1 MLQATTPILVISA
14 LLLCLLSGC
23 GGSSGIRVTEGDQQ
37 IGAAPTGSLFYTTD
51 ATIVHVD
58 ESERLATL
66 RNARSFAEYTFL
78 ETRNIEGIKS
88 ATLKTRPSR
97 DSGLRTADIL
107 EGMPKIND
115 RATPVGADESVRL
128 SKIYRDP
135 VEE

>member
-1 MLQATTPILVISA
+1 MLPKAPPILAVSA
-14 LLLCLLSGC
+14 LFLFLLSGC
-23 GGSSGIRVTEGDQQ
+23 GGPSGVRVTEGEQQ
-37 IGAAPTGSLFYTTD
+37 IGAAPTGSIFRTTD

-58 ESERLATL
+58 EFERLATL

-78 ETRNIEGIKS
+78 EARNIEGIKS
-88 ATLKTRPSR
+88 ATLKTRANR
-97 DSGLRTADIL
+97 DSGLRIADII

-115 RATPVGADESVRL
+115 RATPVSAAESDRL